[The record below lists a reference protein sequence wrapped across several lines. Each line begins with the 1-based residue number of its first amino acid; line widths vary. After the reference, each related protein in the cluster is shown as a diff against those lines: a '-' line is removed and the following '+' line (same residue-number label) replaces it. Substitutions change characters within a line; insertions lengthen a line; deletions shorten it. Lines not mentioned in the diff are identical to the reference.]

1 MFAQNE
7 DLYAQL
13 GILKKKHFLILHM
26 LNTLMLYT
34 MKLSI
39 DLGGTN
45 IRIAQV
51 EKGNCLNKV
60 SVPCL
65 AQQDASTVLNR
76 LSQLIRNMMNEQ
88 VDGIGI
94 GVPSI
99 VDPEKGIVY
108 NVANISSWK
117 EIHLKE
123 ILENEFKVAVAI
135 NNDSNCFTLGESLY
149 GEGKSYTNMVGVTIG
164 TGIGAGVVIGR
175 RLYGGQYMG
184 AGEIGSFPY
193 LDSDFEH
200 YCSSFLFKRYGTTG
214 AVVAEKAQQGEQAAL
229 EIWKEFGRHLGNLI
243 KAILFAYAPQAI
255 VLGGGIVSAFPFFKN
270 AMEQTMQSFPY
281 KIISDNVSVV
291 ASHQKD
297 SSLLGAAALLE

>member
-1 MFAQNE
+1 
-7 DLYAQL
+7 
-13 GILKKKHFLILHM
+13 
-26 LNTLMLYT
+26 
-34 MKLSI
+34 
-39 DLGGTN
+39 
-45 IRIAQV
+45 
-51 EKGNCLNKV
+51 
-60 SVPCL
+60 
-65 AQQDASTVLNR
+65 
-76 LSQLIRNMMNEQ
+76 
-88 VDGIGI
+88 
-94 GVPSI
+94 
-99 VDPEKGIVY
+99 
-108 NVANISSWK
+108 
-117 EIHLKE
+117 
-123 ILENEFKVAVAI
+123 
-135 NNDSNCFTLGESLY
+135 
-149 GEGKSYTNMVGVTIG
+149 
-164 TGIGAGVVIGR
+164 
-175 RLYGGQYMG
+175 MG

>member
-1 MFAQNE
+1 
-7 DLYAQL
+7 
-13 GILKKKHFLILHM
+13 
-26 LNTLMLYT
+26 

-51 EKGNCLNKV
+51 EDGKCLNKV
-60 SVPCL
+60 SVACL
-65 AQQDASTVLNR
+65 AQQDASTVH
-76 LSQLIRNMMNEQ
+76 SQLSRLIEEMMNET

-99 VDPEKGIVY
+99 VDSEKGIVY

-135 NNDSNCFTLGESLY
+135 NNDSNCFALGESLY
-149 GEGKSYTNMVGVTIG
+149 GEGQPYANMVGVTIG
-164 TGIGAGVVIGR
+164 TGIGAGVVIDH
-175 RLYGGQYMG
+175 RLYCGQYVG

-200 YCSSFLFKRYGTTG
+200 YCSSFFFKRHDTTG
-214 AVVAEKAQQGEQAAL
+214 VSAAEKAKLGDRAAL
-229 EIWKEFGRHLGNLI
+229 DIWKEFGMHLGNLM
-243 KAILFAYAPQAI
+243 KVILFAYAPQAI
-255 VLGGGIVSAFPFFKN
+255 VLGGGIVSAFPFFKD
-270 AMEQTMQSFPY
+270 AMEDAMQSFPY
-281 KIISDNVSVV
+281 KVISDNVRVV
-291 ASHQKD
+291 ASSRKD
-297 SSLLGAAALLE
+297 SSLLGASALLG

>member
-1 MFAQNE
+1 
-7 DLYAQL
+7 
-13 GILKKKHFLILHM
+13 
-26 LNTLMLYT
+26 

-51 EKGNCLNKV
+51 EDGKCLNKV
-60 SVPCL
+60 SVACL
-65 AQQDASTVLNR
+65 AQQDASTVL
-76 LSQLIRNMMNEQ
+76 SQLSRLIEEMMNET

-99 VDPEKGIVY
+99 VDSEKGIVY

-135 NNDSNCFTLGESLY
+135 NNDSNCFALGESLY
-149 GEGKSYTNMVGVTIG
+149 GEGQPYANMVGVTIG
-164 TGIGAGVVIGR
+164 TGIGAGVVIDH
-175 RLYGGQYMG
+175 RLYCGQYVG

-200 YCSSFLFKRYGTTG
+200 YCSSFFFKRYDTTG
-214 AVVAEKAQQGEQAAL
+214 VSAAEKAKLGDRAAL
-229 EIWKEFGRHLGNLI
+229 DIWTEFGMHLGNLM
-243 KAILFAYAPQAI
+243 KVILFAYAPQAI
-255 VLGGGIVSAFPFFKN
+255 VLGGGIVSAFPFFKD
-270 AMEQTMQSFPY
+270 AMEDAMQSFPY
-281 KIISDNVSVV
+281 KVISDNVRVV
-291 ASHQKD
+291 ASSRKD
-297 SSLLGAAALLE
+297 SSLLGASALLG

>member
-1 MFAQNE
+1 
-7 DLYAQL
+7 
-13 GILKKKHFLILHM
+13 
-26 LNTLMLYT
+26 

-65 AQQDASTVLNR
+65 AQQDASTVLNQ

-149 GEGKSYTNMVGVTIG
+149 GEGKSYTNMFMDLCGCISLKECC
-164 TGIGAGVVIGR
+164 

>member
-1 MFAQNE
+1 
-7 DLYAQL
+7 
-13 GILKKKHFLILHM
+13 
-26 LNTLMLYT
+26 

-51 EKGNCLNKV
+51 EDGKCLNKV
-60 SVPCL
+60 SVACL
-65 AQQDASTVLNR
+65 AQQDASTVL
-76 LSQLIRNMMNEQ
+76 SQLSRLIEEMMNET

-99 VDPEKGIVY
+99 VDSEKGIVY

-135 NNDSNCFTLGESLY
+135 NNDSNCFALGESLY
-149 GEGKSYTNMVGVTIG
+149 GEGQPYANMVGVTIG
-164 TGIGAGVVIGR
+164 TGIGAGAVIDH
-175 RLYGGQYMG
+175 RLYCGQYVG

-200 YCSSFLFKRYGTTG
+200 YCSSFFFKRHDTTG
-214 AVVAEKAQQGEQAAL
+214 VSAAEKAKLGDRAAL
-229 EIWKEFGRHLGNLI
+229 DIWKEFGMHLGNLM
-243 KAILFAYAPQAI
+243 KVILFAYAPQAI
-255 VLGGGIVSAFPFFKN
+255 VLGGGIVSAFPFFKD
-270 AMEQTMQSFPY
+270 AMEDAMQSFPY
-281 KIISDNVSVV
+281 KVISDNVRVV
-291 ASHQKD
+291 ASSRKD
-297 SSLLGAAALLE
+297 SSLLGASALLG

>member
-1 MFAQNE
+1 
-7 DLYAQL
+7 
-13 GILKKKHFLILHM
+13 
-26 LNTLMLYT
+26 

-51 EKGNCLNKV
+51 EDGKCLNKV
-60 SVPCL
+60 SVACL
-65 AQQDASTVLNR
+65 VQQDASTVL
-76 LSQLIRNMMNEQ
+76 SQLSRLIEEMMNET

-99 VDPEKGIVY
+99 VDSEKGIVY

-135 NNDSNCFTLGESLY
+135 NNDSNCFALGESLY
-149 GEGKSYTNMVGVTIG
+149 GEGQPYANMVGVTIG
-164 TGIGAGVVIGR
+164 TGIGAGVVIDH
-175 RLYGGQYMG
+175 RLYCGQYVG

-200 YCSSFLFKRYGTTG
+200 YCSSFFFKRHDTTG
-214 AVVAEKAQQGEQAAL
+214 VSAAEKAKLGDRAAL
-229 EIWKEFGRHLGNLI
+229 DIWKEFGMHLGNLM
-243 KAILFAYAPQAI
+243 KVILFAYAPQAI
-255 VLGGGIVSAFPFFKN
+255 VLGGGIVSAFPFFKD
-270 AMEQTMQSFPY
+270 AMEDAMQSFPY
-281 KIISDNVSVV
+281 KVISDNVRVV
-291 ASHQKD
+291 ASSRKD
-297 SSLLGAAALLE
+297 SSLLGASALLG

>member
-1 MFAQNE
+1 
-7 DLYAQL
+7 
-13 GILKKKHFLILHM
+13 
-26 LNTLMLYT
+26 

-51 EKGNCLNKV
+51 EDGKCLNKV
-60 SVPCL
+60 SVACL
-65 AQQDASTVLNR
+65 AQQDASTVL
-76 LSQLIRNMMNEQ
+76 SQLSRLIEEMMNET

-99 VDPEKGIVY
+99 VDSEKGIVY

-135 NNDSNCFTLGESLY
+135 NNDSNCFALGESLY
-149 GEGKSYTNMVGVTIG
+149 GEGQPYANMVGVTIG
-164 TGIGAGVVIGR
+164 TGIGAGVVIDH
-175 RLYGGQYMG
+175 RLYCGQYVG

-200 YCSSFLFKRYGTTG
+200 YCSSFFFKRHDTTG
-214 AVVAEKAQQGEQAAL
+214 VSAAEKAKLGDRAAL
-229 EIWKEFGRHLGNLI
+229 DIWKEFGMHLGNLM
-243 KAILFAYAPQAI
+243 KVILFAYAPQAI
-255 VLGGGIVSAFPFFKN
+255 VLGGGIVSAFPFFKD
-270 AMEQTMQSFPY
+270 AMEDAMQSFPY
-281 KIISDNVSVV
+281 KVISDNVRVV
-291 ASHQKD
+291 ASSRKD
-297 SSLLGAAALLE
+297 SSLLGASALLG

>member
-1 MFAQNE
+1 
-7 DLYAQL
+7 
-13 GILKKKHFLILHM
+13 
-26 LNTLMLYT
+26 

-65 AQQDASTVLNR
+65 AQQDASTVLNQ

-184 AGEIGSFPY
+184 AGCTDSF
-193 LDSDFEH
+193 
-200 YCSSFLFKRYGTTG
+200 SS
-214 AVVAEKAQQGEQAAL
+214 A
-229 EIWKEFGRHLGNLI
+229 
-243 KAILFAYAPQAI
+243 
-255 VLGGGIVSAFPFFKN
+255 SC
-270 AMEQTMQSFPY
+270 
-281 KIISDNVSVV
+281 VSVFLLR
-291 ASHQKD
+291 ASRRQASKRSRSSRSSCVSKISSWSTRNCVD
-297 SSLLGAAALLE
+297 SMSYSPAFRKSWLRFW

>member
-1 MFAQNE
+1 
-7 DLYAQL
+7 
-13 GILKKKHFLILHM
+13 
-26 LNTLMLYT
+26 

-65 AQQDASTVLNR
+65 AQQDASTVLNQ

-135 NNDSNCFTLGESLY
+135 NNDSNCFCLLY
-149 GEGKSYTNMVGVTIG
+149 TSPSP
-164 TGIGAGVVIGR
+164 R
-175 RLYGGQYMG
+175 
-184 AGEIGSFPY
+184 
-193 LDSDFEH
+193 D
-200 YCSSFLFKRYGTTG
+200 
-214 AVVAEKAQQGEQAAL
+214 
-229 EIWKEFGRHLGNLI
+229 
-243 KAILFAYAPQAI
+243 
-255 VLGGGIVSAFPFFKN
+255 
-270 AMEQTMQSFPY
+270 
-281 KIISDNVSVV
+281 
-291 ASHQKD
+291 
-297 SSLLGAAALLE
+297 

>member
-1 MFAQNE
+1 
-7 DLYAQL
+7 
-13 GILKKKHFLILHM
+13 
-26 LNTLMLYT
+26 

-51 EKGNCLNKV
+51 EDGKCLNKV
-60 SVPCL
+60 SVACM
-65 AQQDASTVLNR
+65 AQRDASTVLSQ
-76 LSQLIRNMMNEQ
+76 LFQLIRGVMDER

-99 VDPEKGIVY
+99 VDSEKGIVY

-135 NNDSNCFTLGESLY
+135 NNDSNCFTLGESLF
-149 GEGKSYTNMVGVTIG
+149 GEGKPYANMVGVTIG
-164 TGIGAGVVIGR
+164 TGIGAGIIADH
-175 RLYGGQYMG
+175 RLYCGQYMG
-184 AGEIGSFPY
+184 AGEIGSLPY

-200 YCSSFLFKRYGTTG
+200 YCSSFFFKRYNITG
-214 AVVAEKAQQGEQAAL
+214 ALAVEKAAQGDEAAL
-229 EIWKEFGRHLGNLI
+229 DIWKEFGMHLGNLM

-255 VLGGGIVSAFPFFKN
+255 VLGGGIVTAFPLFKD
-270 AMEQTMQSFPY
+270 AMMNEMQSFPY
-281 KIISDNVSVV
+281 KIMLDNVKVI
-291 ASHQKD
+291 ASYRKD
-297 SSLLGAAALLE
+297 SSLLGASALLE